1 MDYSICLATTGAGLW
16 TSHDA
21 GKSWLLSRCDRP
33 KYPYEL
39 CTRAVASTAARPE
52 VVWASIDSEHGEDVV
67 ACSADG
73 GETYAFAAVPAP
85 GRQIWALAVDPFKP
99 DTILAGSRPA
109 GVYRS
114 TDGGATWSALHTG
127 VAETAS
133 IGHTRVTSIRHTE
146 IPGEIWVSVEIGGLL
161 HSTDGGD
168 TWEKVHTGGGRV
180 LLGPD
185 EVWTDE
191 RHFDMHDVAVGQT
204 ADGRPALFAATPIGF
219 FASEDGGTSWR
230 CTRYPVDGAYEASLF
245 YSRSLHVNPSEPA
258 TVLCGVGRRPPDHGS
273 LGGIH
278 RSADGGLTWR
288 PVSPV
293 LRSVVWKMAAHP
305 ASPRLVVAVTLFGQ
319 VLTSADGGE
328 HWQPADREFG
338 EIRGVCVTGA

>member
-16 TSHDA
+16 TSHDF

-39 CTRAVASTAARPE
+39 CTRAVASTAARPGE
-52 VVWASIDSEHGEDVV
+52 VWASIDGEVGEDVV
-67 ACSADG
+67 ARSVDG
-73 GETYAFAAVPAP
+73 GETYAFAAVPAR
-85 GRQIWALAVDPFKP
+85 GRQIWALAVDPFEP

-109 GVYRS
+109 GLYRS
-114 TDGGATWSALHTG
+114 TDGGATWSALDTG
-127 VAETAS
+127 VAEAAS
-133 IGHTRVTSIRHTE
+133 IGHTRVTGIRHTRR
-146 IPGEIWVSVEIGGLL
+146 PGEIWVSVEIGGLL

-168 TWEKVHTGGGRV
+168 SWEQIHTAGGQV

-204 ADGRPALFAATPIGF
+204 ADGRPAVFAATPIGF
-219 FASEDGGTSWR
+219 FASLDGGASWR
-230 CTRYPVDGAYEASLF
+230 STRYPVDGAYDASLF
-245 YSRSLHVNPSEPA
+245 YSRSLHVSRSAAA

-273 LGGIH
+273 LGGIQ
-278 RSADGGLTWR
+278 RSTDGGLTWR

-293 LRSVVWKMAAHP
+293 LRSVVWKIVGHP
-305 ASPRLVVAVTLFGQ
+305 AAPGLVAAATLFGQ
-319 VLTSADGGE
+319 VLTSADDGE
-328 HWQPADREFG
+328 RWQPIEREFG
-338 EIRGVCVTGA
+338 EIRGICITPA